1 MTFGPARPGPGT
13 ATMAPVEID
22 RNGLEVLDRD
32 ECLRLLG
39 QATLGRVGVTI
50 GALPSVVPVNY
61 RIVGDEVV
69 ILTGA
74 GTKLD
79 AATKNAVV
87 AFEVD
92 DMDPIE
98 HTGWSVMVTG
108 MAREV
113 VDEEEI
119 AELTRRPLPH
129 WAPGGRERII
139 AISTEIASGRRI
151 VHGAPASAS

>member
-1 MTFGPARPGPGT
+1 
-13 ATMAPVEID
+13 MAQVEID

-61 RIVGDEVV
+61 RVVGDEVV

-113 VDEEEI
+113 VDEAEI

-151 VHGAPASAS
+151 AHRTSATSER